1 MYSKT
6 FNLKLPPKVE
16 IPMWG
21 IDLDGVNSKGTDT
34 RVGLDNNKQNDPNP
48 NKLDFVDISDEG
60 GLGGR
65 YSKALKDLD
74 TPNKIL
80 FSSNPDRKGKS
91 FASKI
96 KRPISNHSGSRRC
109 KYCGA
114 RFLGY

>member
-6 FNLKLPPKVE
+6 FDLKLPPAKE

-21 IDLDGVNSKGTDT
+21 IEFEAGVNSKGIDT
-34 RVGLDNNKQNDPNP
+34 RVGLDKNKQNDPTLT

-80 FSSNPDRKGKS
+80 FSSNPDREGKF
-91 FASKI
+91 FA
-96 KRPISNHSGSRRC
+96 R
-109 KYCGA
+109 
-114 RFLGY
+114 